1 MERKLQLSAVAAV
14 MKPLVG
20 QAPGVGGGANSI
32 NIRRLFHGTKKV
44 IVDAICQQGFD
55 WRLNGSA
62 VGTLYGKG
70 SYFAK
75 NAKYSAGYTDCRT
88 MFLVQVL
95 VGAYTRG
102 HTTMVRPPPKDIKLP
117 LINLYD
123 SCVDNVADPNI
134 FVVFTQEQ
142 SYPEYLIEY

>member
-1 MERKLQLSAVAAV
+1 MERKLQLSAAPAV

-20 QAPGVGGGANSI
+20 EVPGVGGANSI
-32 NIRRLFHGTKKV
+32 NIQRLFHGTKKV

-62 VGTLYGKG
+62 VDTLYGKG

-75 NAKYSAGYTDCRT
+75 KAKYSAGYTDCRT

-95 VGAYTRG
+95 VGAYTLG
-102 HTTMVRPPPKDIKLP
+102 STTMVLPPPKDVKHSLVD
-117 LINLYD
+117 LYD

-134 FVVFTQEQ
+134 FVVFTPEQ
-142 SYPEYLIEY
+142 SYSEYLIEY